1 MLFPVLGFWYLE
13 VQFLLI
19 ALGLTSYF
27 KRLFIPNHSAAG
39 DKNPDS
45 EGLKRPAVTDFISVQ
60 CLL

>member
-1 MLFPVLGFWYLE
+1 MLFYVLGFGYLK

-19 ALGLTSYF
+19 ALVTSYY